1 MKINTL
7 KNGIN
12 TIFCN
17 KNTSDL
23 VVVGFVCK
31 TGYIDEYKNF
41 PNGITLIIEKLFLKG
56 THKNPSVK
64 KIWNA
69 IESIGGRWYSETDSE
84 ILSFYILLPQENQFK
99 GISLISEIIQKS
111 YFEEKDIEEC
121 KTELTEELKSV
132 RKGTNVNFGLEN
144 LYTCFPYSQKKVGS
158 IDQIMSI
165 NQSIILDYLAR
176 QLRPANCYISI
187 SGNYQLK
194 ACQELI
200 EQEWS
205 YWLPT
210 VRKAEDIYFDYQV
223 CKNDLPK
230 IPFLQAAKMDTDL
243 NINFLLSEGVIAQ
256 ELTDNI
262 ELTDKSLV
270 AQIQDNFIERLAI
283 YAMIIEILVGG
294 NTGRLYTKLI
304 SEEKLV
310 NHIQA
315 ELIQFSL
322 SGCLS
327 IYANIDNQNF
337 NQALAT
343 ILETFEELRRNIIN
357 GTELLKVKEMTKL
370 SLLLLKEDLLNFTV
384 FSVKQM
390 VLSGNSIDIN
400 DIITKVNYIES
411 AQIRSFCLEIFSSSN
426 ISLSLIG
433 TNKEGKY
440 IEKLLEKHLG

>member
-17 KNTSDL
+17 KSNSDM

-31 TGYIDEYKNF
+31 TGYINEYKNF
-41 PNGITLIIEKLFLKG
+41 PNGITLLIEKLFLKG

-64 KIWNA
+64 KIWHA

-111 YFEEKDIEEC
+111 YFEEMDIEEC
-121 KTELTEELKSV
+121 KNELIEELKSI

-144 LYTCFPYSQKKVGS
+144 LYTCFPYSQKKVGT

-165 NQSIILDYLAR
+165 TQSTILDYLAR
-176 QLRPANCYISI
+176 QLRPSNCYITI

-194 ACQELI
+194 ACQDLI

-210 VRKAEDIYFDYQV
+210 VRKSEEVYFDYQV

-243 NINFLLSEGVIAQ
+243 NINFLLTEGVVAL
-256 ELTDNI
+256 ELIDNTEVI
-262 ELTDKSLV
+262 DKQLI

-283 YAMIIEILVGG
+283 YAMIIEVLTGG
-294 NTGRLYTKLI
+294 NTGRLYSKLVH
-304 SEEKLV
+304 EEKLV

-315 ELIQFSL
+315 ELIQYTF
-322 SGCLS
+322 SGCIS

-337 NQALAT
+337 NQSLVA
-343 ILETFEELRRNIIN
+343 ILQTFEDLRKTVIN
-357 GTELLKVKEMTKL
+357 GTELQKVKEMTKL
-370 SLLLLKEDLLNFTV
+370 GLLLLKEDLLNFTV
-384 FSVKQM
+384 FTVKQM

-411 AQIRSFCLEIFSSSN
+411 AQIRSFCLEIFSASN
-426 ISLSLIG
+426 ICLSIIG

-440 IEKLLEKHLG
+440 IEKLLEKHLL